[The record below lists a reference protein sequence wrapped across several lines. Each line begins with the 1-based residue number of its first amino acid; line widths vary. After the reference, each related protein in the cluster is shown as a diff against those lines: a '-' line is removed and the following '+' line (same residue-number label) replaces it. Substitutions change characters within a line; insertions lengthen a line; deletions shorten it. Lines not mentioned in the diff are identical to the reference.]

1 VTPYTPSHPRLAP
14 GLMNTPAEVDRVLSA
29 IRALR

>member
-14 GLMNTPAEVDRVLSA
+14 GLLNTPGEVDRVLSA